1 MSHRKFAGWMAFCA
15 LVTTLSLV
23 SGCIALPSSQ
33 SSQQSTPT
41 PMPTLAAPAKST
53 FTVARGPIKDQIR
66 FDGRVVPVQQTEL
79 FFKVGGRI
87 RKVYVKENDNVK
99 AGQALAD
106 LTQVDDLESQQASRQ
121 LNLRRAQIQVD
132 ISQNELDLFKLN
144 TPRFATGYN
153 QQMAIRLSQ
162 LELTKI
168 SLEEASMGVQDM
180 TKSISDASIVAPFD
194 GQLLSFSL
202 ILGQTVD
209 AYKSAAVVANVTQQ
223 EISADVSADS
233 LVKLSVGMPVAILDM
248 NQADKKLTGTIRR
261 IPYSLA
267 SSSTDASTTQD
278 RTTRISM
285 ATSPAESGLKLGNA
299 VQLTVVL
306 QTKDNV
312 LLLPS
317 QAIRV
322 FEGRNFVLIK
332 NGSVQQRVDIKIGIQ
347 EQTQVEILTG
357 LTEGQVV
364 IAP

>member
-1 MSHRKFAGWMAFCA
+1 MSHRKFARWMALCA
-15 LVTTLSLV
+15 LVTTLSLA
-23 SGCIALPSSQ
+23 SGCVTFPSSQ

-41 PMPTLAAPAKST
+41 PVPALAAPAKST
-53 FTVARGPIKDQIR
+53 FAVARGPIKDQVR

-99 AGQALAD
+99 SGQVLAD

-144 TPRFATGYN
+144 TPRYATGYD
-153 QQMAIRLSQ
+153 QQMAIHMSQ
-162 LELTKI
+162 LELVKI

-180 TKSISDASIVAPFD
+180 TKSISDASIIAPFD

-202 ILGQTVD
+202 IEGQTVE
-209 AYKSAAVVANVTQQ
+209 AYKNAAVVANVTQQ
-223 EISADVSADS
+223 EISADVSAES
-233 LVKLSVGMPVAILDM
+233 LVKLSIGMPVSILDM

-261 IPYSLA
+261 IPYTVGA
-267 SSSTDASTTQD
+267 SDSTSTAQD
-278 RTTRISM
+278 KTTRISLD
-285 ATSPAESGLKLGNA
+285 TSPAESGLKLGNA
-299 VQLTVVL
+299 VQITVVL

-332 NGSVQQRVDIKIGIQ
+332 NGATQQRVDIKIGIQ
-347 EQTQVEILTG
+347 EQTQVEILDG
-357 LTEGQVV
+357 LTEGQIV